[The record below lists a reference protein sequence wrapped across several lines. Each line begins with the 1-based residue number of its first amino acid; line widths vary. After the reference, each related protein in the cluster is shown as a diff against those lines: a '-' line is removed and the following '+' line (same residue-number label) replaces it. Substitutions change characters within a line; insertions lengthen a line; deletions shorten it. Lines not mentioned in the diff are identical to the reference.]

1 MIRDTLTIAK
11 FTLIQ
16 INKSKIL
23 VNVIFLSVAIALVSY
38 VLSEFTH
45 GVPSKISLDIGFGLA
60 SLSSVGI
67 AIFLGVQLLSQ
78 EMDSRTIY
86 MIISRLVSRVSFYL
100 GKMLG
105 MSTFLLLNTILVSM
119 VALSVYLKLNGPW
132 TNLFIVTILSIA
144 LEAILTLFVVVSLA
158 LIVNN
163 VISVVT
169 TIALYVVGHGIEDAK
184 NITYVVSRPWLENLL
199 CIYSKVMPNFS
210 QINLKRYLLYSL
222 DLYPNS
228 WGWSLVYALFYILFL
243 ATISILVL
251 RNKNLD

>member
-1 MIRDTLTIAK
+1 MIRDALTIAK

-23 VNVIFLSVAIALVSY
+23 INVIFLSVAIALVSY

-60 SLSSVGI
+60 SISSVGI
-67 AIFLGVQLLSQ
+67 AIFLGVQLLSL

-86 MIISRLVSRVSFYL
+86 MIISRPVSRVSFYI

-105 MSTFLLLNTILVSM
+105 MSAFLLINTFLVCM

-132 TNLFIVTILSIA
+132 TELFIITILSIA
-144 LEAILTLFVVVSLA
+144 LEAILTLFVVVGLSLV
-158 LIVNN
+158 VNN

-184 NITYVVSRPWLENLL
+184 NITYVIRRPWLEEALK
-199 CIYSKVMPNFS
+199 IYAKIMPNFS
-210 QINLKRYLLYSL
+210 QINLKRYLLYSM

-228 WGWSLVYALFYILFL
+228 WGWSLLYATFYILLIAFV
-243 ATISILVL
+243 SILIL